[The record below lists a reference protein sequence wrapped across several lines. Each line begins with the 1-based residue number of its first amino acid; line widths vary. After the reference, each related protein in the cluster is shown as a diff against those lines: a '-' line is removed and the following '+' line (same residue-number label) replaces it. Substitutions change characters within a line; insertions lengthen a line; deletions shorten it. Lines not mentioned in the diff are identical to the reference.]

1 MSWRP
6 ALSVTDRWVELG
18 RLGRPKGLKG
28 WQRLESWTDPPH
40 GIFEYQPWTL
50 RNARG
55 ERHSLPQ
62 VEVQPEGGGWLVRLQ
77 GVQSRE
83 EAALRVGS
91 WVEVPR
97 EALPDLPAGEHYRV
111 DLVGLRVRNLQGVE
125 LGRVERVEEMP
136 AHPVL
141 VVTGSQE
148 RWLPY
153 TPQHVAQ
160 VDMEAGWLTIDWP
173 EDF

>member
-1 MSWRP
+1 MSLRP
-6 ALSVTDRWVELG
+6 APSVTDRWVELG

-28 WQRLESWTDPPH
+28 WQRLESWTDPPQ

-50 RNARG
+50 RSARG
-55 ERHSLPQ
+55 EREPVQ
-62 VEVQPEGGGWLVRLQ
+62 NVEFQPHGAGWLVRLQ

-83 EAALRVGS
+83 DAAAWVGS

-97 EALPDLPAGEHYRV
+97 EALPELPVGEHYRV
-111 DLVGLRVRNLQGVE
+111 DVLGLKVKNRQGVE
-125 LGRVERVEEMP
+125 FGTVERIEEMP

-141 VVTGSQE
+141 VVVGPVE

-153 TPQHVAQ
+153 TPEHVVQ
-160 VDMEAGWLTIDWP
+160 VDLAAGWLTIDWP